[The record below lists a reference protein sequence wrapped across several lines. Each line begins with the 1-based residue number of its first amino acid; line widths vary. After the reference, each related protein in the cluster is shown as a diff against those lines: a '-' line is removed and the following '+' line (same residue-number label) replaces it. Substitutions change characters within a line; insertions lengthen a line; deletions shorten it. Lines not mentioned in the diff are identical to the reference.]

1 MTFSRNVYSSLFA
14 ASLVSAAASS
24 NNWAG
29 GQHTDKG
36 RVVQASVDI
45 VVPECTL
52 GTPAYQ
58 TVPYFVTGWA
68 GIDGT
73 AACPHALLQA
83 GFDCTVTEVNNVTT
97 TTWETWTEWFPATQQ
112 PYSDFEVQTGDVVS
126 IRIKAD
132 STTSGS
138 TFMHN
143 HRTGKSVHT
152 SYANQTTPLCLDS
165 AEWVIESELGFGPF
179 GPDGE
184 RTAGYT
190 PFKFEH
196 ASYTTKDGKKH
207 LSKQEDMFNMVQNGT
222 EVAEGVYKR
231 DGFFEV
237 VNVTPADFLAGE

>member
-1 MTFSRNVYSSLFA
+1 M
-14 ASLVSAAASS
+14 
-24 NNWAG
+24 
-29 GQHTDKG
+29 
-36 RVVQASVDI
+36 
-45 VVPECTL
+45 
-52 GTPAYQ
+52 
-58 TVPYFVTGWA
+58 
-68 GIDGT
+68 
-73 AACPHALLQA
+73 
-83 GFDCTVTEVNNVTT
+83 TEVNNVTT

-196 ASYTTKDGKKH
+196 ASYTTKGMSDRSPVQDIQRYKNFTDFFSDGKKH